1 MDCGNLR
8 RWILC
13 MDNFDV
19 SRVGRLCA
27 IAYRADEKAIAGY
40 AKLGYVAQP
49 LHGPGDLDE
58 AYLLRRGGAA
68 IVVIR
73 GSDEIL
79 DWLRR
84 NFAVVGWRR
93 HVHPGF
99 RAGALI
105 LARKL
110 RPLLADVESLEIYG
124 HSKGGA
130 IAALLGP
137 MLHQWR
143 PVIATIGAP
152 RFCGSAYAAN
162 YPSQL
167 TRIIH
172 RRDPV
177 AWLPFRFLGY
187 TDCGN
192 VVMMGAA
199 ATGLDR
205 LRVGLEYH
213 FEYGSDMRW
222 LRAGWQRD

>member
-1 MDCGNLR
+1 
-8 RWILC
+8 

-19 SRVGRLCA
+19 GRVGRLCA
-27 IAYRADEKAIAGY
+27 IAYRTDEKAIAGY

-84 NFAVVGWRR
+84 NFAIVGRRR

-99 RAGALI
+99 RVGAMI

-110 RPLLADVESLEIYG
+110 RPLLTGLESLEICG

-137 MLHQWR
+137 MLHQWQ
-143 PVIATIGAP
+143 PSITTIGAP
-152 RFCGSAYAAN
+152 RFCGGVYAAN
-162 YPSQL
+162 YPGQL
-167 TRIIH
+167 TRIVH
-172 RRDPV
+172 QRDPV
-177 AWLPFRFLGY
+177 ARLPFRSLGY
-187 TDCGN
+187 ADCGN
-192 VVMMGAA
+192 VVMVGAA

-213 FEYGSDMRW
+213 FEYGPDMRW
-222 LRAGWQRD
+222 LWAGWRRD